1 MECANVD
8 LCECVSDNLAGRF
21 CLAGRVVP
29 SGSARAAR
37 ASGAVI
43 FEFAPLTPLHLGPLL
58 PGHRLQR
65 FLEKVQTRDG
75 GVAQMTLAA

>member
-1 MECANVD
+1 MECTDKD

-43 FEFAPLTPLHLGPLL
+43 FEFAPLTPLPRRYNIAL
-58 PGHRLQR
+58 PGIMFGRA
-65 FLEKVQTRDG
+65 E
-75 GVAQMTLAA
+75 